1 MSAKPPCVLGIA
13 PHSGWAVVVIVGG
26 TAAAPRVLLRE
37 RVELADASLPGS
49 KQPYH
54 DIEGMALPEARARLA
69 LFVESANRLA
79 LGALRTVTHTVRGIG
94 AEPRAA
100 GILASSGR
108 VGATLEAT
116 LSSHALIHT
125 ADGNHFRDAL
135 GHGCAALELAVTRV
149 TLKALPAQAAVT
161 LRKSPDALAATLG
174 GLGRGLGA
182 PWGADQKSA
191 ALLAWL
197 LL

>member
-1 MSAKPPCVLGIA
+1 VSVKPPCVLGVA
-13 PHSGWAVVVIVGG
+13 PHCGWAAVVIIGG

-37 RVELADASLPGS
+37 RVELADPGLPGS

-54 DIEGMALPEARARLA
+54 DIEGRPLPEARVRLA
-69 LFVESANRLA
+69 LFEAAANRLA
-79 LGALRTVTHTVRGIG
+79 LSALRTLTQAVRGSG
-94 AEPRAA
+94 AEVRAA

-108 VGATLEAT
+108 DGATLEAIVG
-116 LSSHALIHT
+116 SHALIHT

-135 GHGCAALELAVTRV
+135 GHGCEALDLTVTRV
-149 TLKALPAQAAVT
+149 TQKDLMARASVT
-161 LRKSPDALAATLG
+161 LGKSPQALAATLAT
-174 GLGRGLGA
+174 LGRGCGA

>member
-1 MSAKPPCVLGIA
+1 MKLRTSCVLGIA
-13 PHSGWAVVVIVGG
+13 PHSGWAAVVILGG
-26 TAAAPRVLLRE
+26 TPAAPRVLLRE
-37 RVELADASLPGS
+37 RAELAGISLAGS

-54 DIEGMALPEARARLA
+54 ELEGCPLAEARRRLTLFEESASALA
-69 LFVESANRLA
+69 LS
-79 LGALRTVTHTVRGIG
+79 ALRTLTEAMRALGK
-94 AEPRAA
+94 EPRAA

-116 LSSHALIHT
+116 LASHALIHT

-135 GHGCAALELAVTRV
+135 GRGCEALGLAVTRIPQKVLLEHASV
-149 TLKALPAQAAVT
+149 TLK
-161 LRKSPDALAATLG
+161 KSPQALAATLAS
-174 GLGRGLGA
+174 LGRGLGA

>member
-13 PHSGWAVVVIVGG
+13 PHCGWAAVVIVGG

-37 RVELADASLPGS
+37 RVELADARLPGS

-54 DIEGMALPEARARLA
+54 DIEGLALAAARARLA
-69 LFVESANRLA
+69 LFEESANRLA
-79 LGALRTVTHTVRGIG
+79 LGALRTLTAAVREIG
-94 AEPRAA
+94 AEARAA

-116 LSSHALIHT
+116 LGSHALIHT

-135 GHGCAALELAVTRV
+135 GRACMTLKLPVTRIPQ
-149 TLKALPAQAAVT
+149 KALRGHAA
-161 LRKSPDALAATLG
+161 AARVG
-174 GLGRGLGA
+174 ALGRGLGA